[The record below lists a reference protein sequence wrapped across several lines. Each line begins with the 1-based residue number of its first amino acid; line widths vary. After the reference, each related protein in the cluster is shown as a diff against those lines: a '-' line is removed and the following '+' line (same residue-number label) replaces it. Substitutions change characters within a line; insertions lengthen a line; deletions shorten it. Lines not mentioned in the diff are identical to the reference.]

1 MEIIIAEYFTKHNK
15 YKKSEKS
22 IYKIYKYICY
32 KYNMFND

>member
-1 MEIIIAEYFTKHNK
+1 MEIIIAEYFTKHN
-15 YKKSEKS
+15 KKSEKS